1 MEKIRPL
8 LIKEGASEVGFADL
22 RETELQEKLGYPFG
36 ISIAVALNP
45 LSLKGVE
52 RGPTKGYHREYERV
66 NKMLDDLSLSGAKLL
81 TDNGFRS
88 KSFAATNEGFVPNL
102 KHTTYLPHKTLST
115 LSGMGW
121 IGKCALLVT
130 EKYGSAIR
138 LTSILTEYE
147 IEGGVPIKSS
157 NCSSCEECVRSC
169 PGKAPNGK
177 EWSMGKKREE
187 FFDPDACRGSA
198 RKLAL
203 ERTGIHET
211 FCGICIAVCP
221 WTKKYINRV
230 TNDS

>member
-1 MEKIRPL
+1 MDVLKSFL
-8 LIKEGASEVGFADL
+8 LQKGASDVGFADL
-22 RETELQEKLGYPFG
+22 RNTELFEKLGYPFG

-52 RGPTKGYHREYERV
+52 TGPTKVYHREYERA
-66 NKMLDDLSLSGAKLL
+66 NNLLDDLSIIGAKFLIN
-81 TDNGFRS
+81 NGHKS
-88 KSFAATNEGFVPNL
+88 KSFAATNEGFIPNV

-130 EKYGSAIR
+130 EKYGSAVR

-147 IEGGVPIKSS
+147 IESGVPIENS
-157 NCSSCEECVRSC
+157 NCATCEECVKSC

-177 EWSMGKKREE
+177 EWSIGMKREE

-221 WTKKYINRV
+221 WTKNYIDRV